1 MRASGYVMT
10 FVFFQV
16 TYLLGVFFF
25 LRPYEL
31 PLHVAHLISSIVG
44 GALTFAASKVI
55 V

>member
-10 FVFFQV
+10 FAFQV